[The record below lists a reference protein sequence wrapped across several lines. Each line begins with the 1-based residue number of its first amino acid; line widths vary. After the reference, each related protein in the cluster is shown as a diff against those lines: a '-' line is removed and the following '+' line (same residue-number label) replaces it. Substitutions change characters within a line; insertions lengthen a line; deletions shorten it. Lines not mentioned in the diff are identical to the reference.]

1 MKLVY
6 CARVHSICIFFSRK
20 YNICVICLSVYAAA
34 VYVSQRQGFGS
45 RSWRY
50 TDFLTEAEFSNP
62 LLFFFSLFSSLC
74 LINHSEIRTFLIIT
88 FSIVQIMILESKR
101 FLFAD
106 FGWYFTSFS
115 AYLCLCWSGSR
126 KLKCCRSGSLAL
138 VNNIRNTLSW
148 NNNWVFASK
157 SDFLILLSF
166 QPYVFNLRIFKLWIL
181 LFLTF
186 KVYTTAPG
194 WEVLE

>member
-45 RSWRY
+45 RSWRF

-126 KLKCCRSGSLAL
+126 KLKSLPL
-138 VNNIRNTLSW
+138 VNNIRNRLSW

-194 WEVLE
+194 WEVKE